1 MEDTTFERSAH
12 DHVAAMIREKIDRI
26 KELAKK
32 QFVMESSSIHGFDH
46 WEQVLIN
53 GLMLSM
59 QHGVD
64 PIVVELFAYLHDC
77 KREEDHGDYEHGDR
91 AADYV
96 MELRS
101 AGELDFLTHMQ
112 YSLLW
117 EACRLH
123 HTGVTADDSM
133 TIGVCF
139 DADRIELIRCGITP
153 KSELMSTAMGKRI
166 AQKLEQHK
174 RFTYDKI

>member
-1 MEDTTFERSAH
+1 MEDTNFERRAH
-12 DHVAAMIREKIDRI
+12 DHVAGMIREKIEGI
-26 KELAKK
+26 KEIAKK
-32 QFVMESSSIHGFDH
+32 QFVMESTSIHGFDH

-59 QHGVD
+59 QHGID

-91 AADYV
+91 AADFV
-96 MELRS
+96 MELRGS
-101 AGELDFLTHMQ
+101 GDLDFLTHLQ

-123 HTGVTADDSM
+123 HTGVTSDEP
-133 TIGVCF
+133 TIGACF

-153 KSELMSTAMGKRI
+153 KHELMSTAMGKRI

-174 RFTYDKI
+174 TFIYDKI

>member
-1 MEDTTFERSAH
+1 MDTDIELNSH
-12 DHVAAMIREKIDRI
+12 EHIIIMLREKIETV
-26 KELAKK
+26 KEYAKR
-32 QFVMESSSIHGFDH
+32 QFVMENHSIHGFDH
-46 WEQVLIN
+46 WEQVYLN
-53 GLMLSM
+53 GMMLSM
-59 QHGVD
+59 QRGAD

-77 KREEDHGDYEHGDR
+77 KREDDHIDEEHGDR

-101 AGELDFLTHMQ
+101 SGELDFLTHLQ

-123 HTGVTADDSM
+123 HTGVTSDEI
-133 TIGVCF
+133 TIGTCF
-139 DADRIELIRCGITP
+139 DADRIELIRCGISP
-153 KSELMSTAMGKRI
+153 KDYLMSTPMGKRI

-174 RFTYDKI
+174 KTN